1 MTSET
6 TTLAKLDDLTAAI
19 GACDDPRRAS
29 QWSQVHKLLQTTDL
43 PGPQVTHVVGMRDV
57 AGLMDL
63 VDQLRAPA
71 DSDEAPAGAAGAVDE
86 ATCKR
91 ALRAFRK
98 RLSVTVLDD
107 QSTLGRSPL
116 TKGAP
121 AGTPAITPPTEWPEE
136 VWQDLARQGK
146 LRYIGHGFYELPK
159 G

>member
-1 MTSET
+1 M
-6 TTLAKLDDLTAAI
+6 
-19 GACDDPRRAS
+19 
-29 QWSQVHKLLQTTDL
+29 
-43 PGPQVTHVVGMRDV
+43 
-57 AGLMDL
+57 
-63 VDQLRAPA
+63 
-71 DSDEAPAGAAGAVDE
+71 DE